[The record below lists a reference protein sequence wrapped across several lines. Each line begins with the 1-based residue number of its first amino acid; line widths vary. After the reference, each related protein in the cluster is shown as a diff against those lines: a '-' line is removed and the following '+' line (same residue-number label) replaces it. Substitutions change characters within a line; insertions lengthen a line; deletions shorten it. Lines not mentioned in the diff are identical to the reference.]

1 MRVLVSD
8 GLPSPKG
15 TVGLQIVNI
24 IVPVNALD
32 GRQCV
37 AEQLGHLV
45 RILAVHKH
53 VRRAAVPQHVRVCL
67 DAKRCRELDEFASRS
82 AGGIFL

>member
-37 AEQLGHLV
+37 AEQLG

-53 VRRAAVPQHVRVCL
+53 VRRAAVPLVCV